1 MRIRIVA
8 TPREDL
14 FDEYDVKRFRVGQ
27 IYQVPVRLASLL
39 ILAGF
44 AESAGGTT
52 LHAEAADFNG
62 PQFRK
67 R

>member
-27 IYQVPVRLASLL
+27 VYEVPVRLASLL

-44 AESAGGTT
+44 TESEGGTAV
-52 LHAEAADFNG
+52 HAEAADFNE
-62 PQFRK
+62 QFRK